1 MDFRNYWKVLSRE
14 SRINLYFGE
23 VTGGSVE
30 GQEGLLEVR
39 RLAWMLAESMPGRVA
54 GAHTG
59 EMWVER
65 RKKIKR

>member
-1 MDFRNYWKVLSRE
+1 MDIRKQWDVLSRE

-30 GQEGLLEVR
+30 GQEGLVEVR
-39 RLAWMLAESMPGRVA
+39 RLAWKLAESMPGRAA

-59 EMWVER
+59 GMWMER
-65 RKKIKR
+65 RENFKT